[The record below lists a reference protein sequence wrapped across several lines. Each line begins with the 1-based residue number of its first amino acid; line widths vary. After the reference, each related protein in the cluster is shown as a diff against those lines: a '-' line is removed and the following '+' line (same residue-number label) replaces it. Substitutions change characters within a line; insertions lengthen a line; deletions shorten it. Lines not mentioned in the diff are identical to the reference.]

1 MIQTSLEITESEY
14 CIKLNKE
21 SYDLSLVRQLI
32 KRIQAEQF
40 FFRKS
45 NTDPMEDDMISRN
58 EYHSN
63 DSYDNLEDK

>member
-1 MIQTSLEITESEY
+1 MNQTSLEITESEY

-40 FFRKS
+40 FFRK
-45 NTDPMEDDMISRN
+45 NTDPMDDDMIIRN

>member
-1 MIQTSLEITESEY
+1 MNQTSLEITENEY

-40 FFRKS
+40 FFRK

-63 DSYDNLEDK
+63 ESYDNLEDK